1 MREHLFDKLT
11 PVYEEMWDSVEKNG
25 FDVNSLSEFRTRV
38 GSHYQKESDSP
49 FGLLIAG
56 RCPNGW
62 DENSADQEH
71 LFPKNNSALINV
83 SRRIASHFYAGDVPE
98 EHLAWTN
105 SAHICDVDYGNV
117 GKRLWKAQLEG
128 IKKIATA
135 EQELLKPQVS
145 VLLTGVDCDWDDPFW
160 NYLSANGCSEPF
172 REERII
178 ETTAKSTRVCKFL
191 AYECEGR
198 LFIITDRPETFA
210 RQKFADKVCMII
222 DQWLRKNR

>member
-1 MREHLFDKLT
+1 MKKTLENMNS
-11 PVYEEMWDSVEKNG
+11 VYEEIWHSIQERE
-25 FDVNSLSEFRTRV
+25 FDINSLSEFRTRV
-38 GSHYQKESDSP
+38 GRHYKDEKDSP

-62 DENSADQEH
+62 DEDSADQNH
-71 LFPKNNSALINV
+71 IFPQNNSPLIDV
-83 SRRIASHFYAGDVPE
+83 SKRIARHFYPGENPE
-98 EHLAWTN
+98 EHLVWTN
-105 SAHICDVDYGNV
+105 AAHICDVDYGNV

-145 VLLTGVDCDWDDPFW
+145 VLLTGVDCDWDEPFW